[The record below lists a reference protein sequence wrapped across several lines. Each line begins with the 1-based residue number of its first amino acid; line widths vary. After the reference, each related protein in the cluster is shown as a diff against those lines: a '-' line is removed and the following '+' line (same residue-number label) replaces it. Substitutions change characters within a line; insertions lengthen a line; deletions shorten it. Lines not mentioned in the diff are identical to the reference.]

1 MNKIKT
7 YLVFLFTIALSA
19 FAVACSSNDD
29 EAVTPE
35 IVIPENILTN
45 GLNFSEA
52 GGTNTLSI
60 KSNVSLEVTSSQ
72 TWCTVTP
79 VSSTSNTVLK
89 YTIDV
94 EPNTGTDERTAT
106 ISVRG
111 GNLAEQKFDIV
122 QLAGEVDEPDEP
134 DEPAEPGS
142 NEITGETPWAVAK
155 SLGLGWNLGN
165 QLDAHSNGVA
175 NETIWGNRKATQA
188 LFDKLAAAGITTVRI
203 PVTWMGHI
211 GAAPGYE
218 IEKAWLDRV
227 AEVVGY
233 AENAG
238 LNAIVNIHHDGA
250 DSSYWLNIKE
260 AAKSES
266 KNTCLLYTSPS
277 PRDA

>member
-72 TWCTVTP
+72 TWWTVTP
-79 VSSTSNTVLK
+79 VSSTSSAVLK

-142 NEITGETPWAVAK
+142 NEIAGKTPWAVAK

-175 NETIWGNRKATQA
+175 NDTIWGNRKAPQA
-188 LFDKLAAAGITTVRI
+188 
-203 PVTWMGHI
+203 
-211 GAAPGYE
+211 
-218 IEKAWLDRV
+218 
-227 AEVVGY
+227 
-233 AENAG
+233 
-238 LNAIVNIHHDGA
+238 
-250 DSSYWLNIKE
+250 
-260 AAKSES
+260 
-266 KNTCLLYTSPS
+266 
-277 PRDA
+277 